1 MDDYLWVLKRREL
14 DLVREIEPDRM
25 AELDEDELLDLH
37 RRVRRARNKKLSN
50 YRRRAAERV
59 GETGGRGTAAPLN
72 EKHRIRL
79 AAFEEALSLV
89 SARLAEVAHE
99 AAEELREDRL
109 AQARAGRSPGP
120 DVAADTGGDGVG
132 PGVARE
138 HVKST
143 GGLKRDAGTRAMGA
157 RRQAKKDGR

>member
-25 AELDEDELLDLH
+25 AELDEDALLDLH

-59 GETGGRGTAAPLN
+59 GEHGGRGSAAPLN
-72 EKHRIRL
+72 EKHRVRL

-99 AAEELREDRL
+99 AAEELRDERL
-109 AQARAGRSPGP
+109 EQARAGRSPGP
-120 DVAADTGGDGVG
+120 HAGPPEDADPVG
-132 PGVARE
+132 AGLARE
-138 HVKST
+138 HAKST
-143 GGLKRDAGTRAMGA
+143 GGRKRDASSLAQGA
-157 RRQAKKDGR
+157 RRQAKRDAR

>member
-25 AELDEDELLDLH
+25 AELDEDQLLDLH
-37 RRVRRARNKKLSN
+37 RRVHRARNKKLSN

-99 AAEELREDRL
+99 AAEELREERL

-120 DVAADTGGDGVG
+120 DVAVDTDDGVG

-157 RRQAKKDGR
+157 RRQARKDAR